1 MRETALRLA
10 VEEENR
16 RKTDP
21 NETHERSIIILGS
34 KGVVSDEI
42 INVLR
47 FRDVLHYIFNCTSRV
62 KQQ

>member
-1 MRETALRLA
+1 MREIALRLA
-10 VEEENR
+10 VEEENK

-42 INVLR
+42 RSILLSH
-47 FRDVLHYIFNCTSRV
+47 DVLCISNCIL
-62 KQQ
+62 